1 MSHTLTRRL
10 LHLGAYDT
18 VSHYVCFF
26 YTLARPWRG
35 GRFCCLGVRV
45 CVFFV
50 IVRLV
55 YNPFETGKRNQFNNN
70 KCPFLKKMGS
80 RLVYISLSVC
90 GGNGQKSKLSCN
102 ELGAAADPRGGG
114 ARIYTWTYTYD
125 SYF

>member
-18 VSHYVCFF
+18 VSHYMFVFSILSPARGAGDAFVVWASGFACFSSS
-26 YTLARPWRG
+26 
-35 GRFCCLGVRV
+35 C
-45 CVFFV
+45 
-50 IVRLV
+50 LV